1 MSETT
6 NEKIERQKR
15 EMDPND
21 PLPEGSFFE
30 RQAAKERKAYPYP
43 CLVLLLYLL
52 MGFCLDLWHPG
63 WMIFLTIPLYYIPKT
78 ANGLNWYACSPIVI
92 TIIYLL
98 MGFLLD
104 MWHPGWIIF
113 LTIPLFYLPKG
124 ERNFSRL
131 MCNPAM
137 VTIIYLLMGF
147 YLNLWHPGWLIFL
160 AIPLFQAAT
169 RK

>member
-52 MGFCLDLWHPG
+52 MGFCLDL
-63 WMIFLTIPLYYIPKT
+63 
-78 ANGLNWYACSPIVI
+78 
-92 TIIYLL
+92 
-98 MGFLLD
+98 
-104 MWHPGWIIF
+104 WHPGWIIF

>member
-52 MGFCLDLWHPG
+52 MGFCLHL
-63 WMIFLTIPLYYIPKT
+63 
-78 ANGLNWYACSPIVI
+78 
-92 TIIYLL
+92 
-98 MGFLLD
+98 
-104 MWHPGWIIF
+104 WHPGWIIF

-160 AIPLFQAAT
+160 TIPLFQAAT
-169 RK
+169 LK

>member
-15 EMDPND
+15 EMNPND

-30 RQAAKERKAYPYP
+30 RQAVKERKAYPYP

-63 WMIFLTIPLYYIPKT
+63 W
-78 ANGLNWYACSPIVI
+78 
-92 TIIYLL
+92 
-98 MGFLLD
+98 
-104 MWHPGWIIF
+104 IIF

-131 MCNPAM
+131 MCNPVM

-160 AIPLFQAAT
+160 TIPLFQAAT

>member
-63 WMIFLTIPLYYIPKT
+63 WMIFL
-78 ANGLNWYACSPIVI
+78 
-92 TIIYLL
+92 
-98 MGFLLD
+98 
-104 MWHPGWIIF
+104 
-113 LTIPLFYLPKG
+113 
-124 ERNFSRL
+124 
-131 MCNPAM
+131 
-137 VTIIYLLMGF
+137 
-147 YLNLWHPGWLIFL
+147 

>member
-52 MGFCLDLWHPG
+52 MGFCLNL
-63 WMIFLTIPLYYIPKT
+63 
-78 ANGLNWYACSPIVI
+78 
-92 TIIYLL
+92 
-98 MGFLLD
+98 
-104 MWHPGWIIF
+104 WHPGWIIF